1 MLFLVGRSR
10 LHTVK
15 TSLRRSFATETMLR
29 TLLFTGRP
37 LCNCYGKVMLGKKS
51 NWLGNKEQIIIVWW
65 YPKQLT
71 TSALNWV
78 EGMYGQR
85 WTISALNWAIMLI
98 SPTIATSRSKGTK
111 LTIIVMEILSGRFYS
126 WCIRLHVYLVFA
138 VEASNSL
145 GLLIVGQVYLKLN
158 PYLVAPS
165 CVAWEGG
172 GSSRIYS

>member
-10 LHTVK
+10 VHTVI

-29 TLLFTGRP
+29 TALFTGRP
-37 LCNCYGKVMLGKKS
+37 LCNCYGKVMFGK
-51 NWLGNKEQIIIVWW
+51 QIKVAWQHGADD
-65 YPKQLT
+65 YCLMVAYRKQLT
-71 TSALNWV
+71 TSALNRV
-78 EGMYGQR
+78 EGTYGQR
-85 WTISALNWAIMLI
+85 WTISALNWAILFM

-126 WCIRLHVYLVFA
+126 CCILLHVSLA

-158 PYLVAPS
+158 PYSVAPS

-172 GSSRIYS
+172 GSSRI